1 MAFKNDPL
9 KDRKNKSFFFIDAE
23 AKTEIQQE
31 EKKEEPKQEEKIEEK
46 EIVQNANR
54 KMQSAKQEMQNAN
67 HNVQNTQ
74 KEEIVYLSS
83 RVYKSQDK
91 WLDLIIEKHRE
102 IHGRKLIKKE
112 DLVRAAINLLKTKN
126 IDLHQIKSEEDLN
139 RICLS

>member
-9 KDRKNKSFFFIDAE
+9 KDRQKSKSFFVDAE
-23 AKTEIQQE
+23 LKPEPKAEV
-31 EKKEEPKQEEKIEEK
+31 KKEEPKQEKKIEEEK
-46 EIVQNANR
+46 VVQNANR
-54 KMQSAKQEMQNAN
+54 ESQIAKQEMQNAN
-67 HNVQNTQ
+67 HNLQNTQ
-74 KEEIVYLSS
+74 KDEVVYLSS

-126 IDLHQIKSEEDLN
+126 IDLHAVKSEEDLN